1 MVTIENNSLKL
12 VQNSFLKNRYY
23 VDIILICVIIILNV
37 FFASML
43 RDTAIITVN
52 SWYDDAYHLNVANN
66 LRNGNGFVNSVAGY
80 LHSYS
85 FADLIKNFPNVSNPF
100 NGYGPIYH
108 ILLAGFLIII
118 SPDGSQLYY
127 TGSIFN
133 TILTSCFFI
142 IYFIF
147 SSKYFG
153 RTVAFFSS
161 LVVVMLPNMVS
172 YSVHVLVYPV
182 VFIFII
188 SALFFLKQNTQ
199 NYFLFGLFSGLAHL
213 VHPLGV
219 IPAISYSVFLLS
231 ERKFKGALI
240 VFGTSTFVLI
250 PWMIRNILTFDSLG
264 KGFAI
269 PFASRLNNFF
279 NPDIPVLDYS
289 ISENIKSLPSLVP
302 STLETSFNYALSL
315 FNVHFATFLLI
326 LAPLTIFAL
335 FNYDYLKS
343 KKTRFVLLISAALIL
358 YLILTTLTN
367 QTLFIR
373 LIPIGIILPLSVLL
387 LFFRMK
393 NDFQGTLTLK
403 EALRHYSDPIKFRL
417 YLYGLFFGIFT
428 FLGVIFLMTQSSNTS
443 FDLRLLFPIYLIFI
457 PFVVFSLKKVLSS
470 MIRFFSPWQNSL
482 QIFIVLGLILIPF
495 SANDFLPGIE
505 SLNNHPFNFGYAET
519 ESSKKV
525 NDWIFENL
533 PQNSIIAT
541 NSPSTLFLTTGMDV
555 VQFPIDVEN
564 YLIFDQFINHYE
576 PNFFVSYGLSSVT
589 PFSVEDENF
598 PKYVFTEL
606 YSVRDNKDITIAFK
620 ILNIDELINKKFRYI
635 TSTNNALEPDSVIEQ
650 ILYTTYPQYLQ
661 QEILELEEQR
671 KIFESNKQYSDALI
685 IAEKQIQIDPTNL
698 LHYKNKI
705 EIARN
710 TENYELMAQTYHRW
724 VNVYYPILFHLESIK
739 EFQFTQIQIA
749 KNLNSPLLSEFT
761 NFEEMNRFSD
771 ELIEKAHIYAEA
783 DDEDKLGKLSY
794 QLTSYCDVLMNRS
807 DLFQIKSDLK
817 KLIQSM
823 CIKNFFK
830 MADLYD
836 LISLS
841 KQFTLYNRI
850 LEIEKFNAAAIL
862 GIAENFEMRG
872 MNDPAIHNYEL
883 ALSLGIED
891 SKKIENKI
899 IELKS

>member
-1 MVTIENNSLKL
+1 MKNNSLKL

-23 VDIILICVIIILNV
+23 VDIILICIIIILNV

-43 RDTAIITVN
+43 RDTAIISVN
-52 SWYDDAYHLNVANN
+52 HWYDDAYHLNVANN

-80 LHSYS
+80 LVSYS
-85 FADLIKNFPNVSNPF
+85 LTDLIKKFPNISNPF

-161 LVVVMLPNMVS
+161 LVVVMLPNMTT
-172 YSVHVLVYPV
+172 YSVQVLLYPI
-182 VFIFII
+182 VFIFTI
-188 SALFFLKQNTQ
+188 SALFFLKQNTR

-250 PWMIRNILTFDSLG
+250 PWMIRNILTFGSLG

-269 PFASRLNNFF
+269 PFVSRLNNFL
-279 NPDIPVLDYS
+279 NPDTPVFDYS

-302 STLETSFNYALSL
+302 STLENSFNYALSYY
-315 FNVHFATFLLI
+315 NVNFATFLLI

-343 KKTRFVLLISAALIL
+343 KKTYFVLLISAALTL

-387 LFFRMK
+387 LFSRMK
-393 NDFQGTLTLK
+393 NDFQGTLKLK
-403 EALRHYSDPIKFRL
+403 EALRHYSDHIKLRL
-417 YLYGLFFGIFT
+417 YLYGIFFGIFT
-428 FLGVIFLMTQSSNTS
+428 FLGVIFLMTQSSNTI
-443 FDLRLLFPIYLIFI
+443 FNLKLLFPIYLIFI
-457 PFVVFSLKKVLSS
+457 PFIVFSLKKVLSS

-482 QIFIVLGLILIPF
+482 LIFIVLGLILIPF

-505 SLNNHPFNFGYAET
+505 FLNNHPFNIEAAET
-519 ESSKKV
+519 GSSKKV
-525 NDWIFENL
+525 NEWIFENL
-533 PQNSIIAT
+533 PQNSIMAT

-555 VQFPIDVEN
+555 IQFPIDAEN
-564 YLIFDQFINHYE
+564 YLIFNKFADRYN
-576 PNFFVSYGLSSVT
+576 PDFFVSYGFSSVK
-589 PFSVEDENF
+589 PFSAEDENF
-598 PKYVFTEL
+598 PKFVFIEL
-606 YSVRDNKDITIAFK
+606 YSVKDGRDKATVFK
-620 ILNIDELINKKFRYI
+620 ILNIYELMNKKFRYI

-671 KIFESNKQYSDALI
+671 KIFESNEQYSAALI
-685 IAEKQIQIDPTNL
+685 IAEKQIQIDPINL
-698 LHYKNKI
+698 LHYENKI
-705 EIARN
+705 EIARQAAD
-710 TENYELMAQTYHRW
+710 YSLMAQTYHRW
-724 VNVYYPILFHLESIK
+724 INVYDTILFHLESIK
-739 EFQFTQIQIA
+739 EIQITQIQIA
-749 KNLNSPLLSEFT
+749 KNSNSLLLPEFT

-771 ELIEKAHIYAEA
+771 ELIEKAHIYAGA
-783 DDEDKLGKLSY
+783 DDEDKLWKKFNNLAN
-794 QLTSYCDVLMNRS
+794 YCDVLMNRS
-807 DLFQIKSDLK
+807 DLFQTKSDLK
-817 KLIQSM
+817 KPIQSM

-862 GIAENFEMRG
+862 GIAENFEMQG
-872 MNDPAIHNYEL
+872 MNDLAIHNYEF

-891 SKKIENKI
+891 SEKIENKI